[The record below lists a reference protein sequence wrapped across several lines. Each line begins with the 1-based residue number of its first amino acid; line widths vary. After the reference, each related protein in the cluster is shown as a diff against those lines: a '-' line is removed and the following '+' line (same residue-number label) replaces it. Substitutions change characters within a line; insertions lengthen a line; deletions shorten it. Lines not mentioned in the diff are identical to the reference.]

1 MRIYGPN
8 GTTLG
13 TPASQAR
20 RTGSG
25 TFVLPD
31 TSSAQETR
39 SAAAPKSATNI
50 DGLLAL
56 QGVEEDPVE
65 RRKRSVARGRTA
77 LDVLDDLKMG
87 LLSGNLDASTV
98 MRLRDAAANLKS
110 SSGDAGL
117 DAVLAEIELRVEV
130 ELAKAGQAYHSSH
143 QLRRFLLL
151 PRVVAALGGENVLQI
166 LLGPIA
172 QRIDRAGERQ
182 PELRDRI
189 LDRHGHGRD
198 GMAPEQAV
206 AFERFEDLAQHLL
219 PFDRAAQL
227 IEAHRLLA
235 QQQEDQHRPFVAD
248 PVEDLASR
256 AVRCVDVGFH
266 RRSSESMFV
275 K

>member
-13 TPASQAR
+13 TPASQTR

-39 SAAAPKSATNI
+39 STAAPKAAASL

-56 QGVEEDPVE
+56 QGIEEDPVE
-65 RRKRSVARGRTA
+65 RRKRSVARGKTA

-87 LLSGNLDASTV
+87 LLSGNLDGSTV

-130 ELAKAGQAYHSSH
+130 ELAKAGQA
-143 QLRRFLLL
+143 
-151 PRVVAALGGENVLQI
+151 
-166 LLGPIA
+166 
-172 QRIDRAGERQ
+172 
-182 PELRDRI
+182 
-189 LDRHGHGRD
+189 
-198 GMAPEQAV
+198 
-206 AFERFEDLAQHLL
+206 
-219 PFDRAAQL
+219 
-227 IEAHRLLA
+227 
-235 QQQEDQHRPFVAD
+235 
-248 PVEDLASR
+248 
-256 AVRCVDVGFH
+256 
-266 RRSSESMFV
+266 
-275 K
+275 